1 VHGAKHQNSPLLG
14 LYVIDST
21 ASARRFGQAHL
32 LLPFDSW
39 GAAAMKSW
47 HAVPGPA
54 LPASRAQRVRVADLL
69 HLQQHRPRTD
79 RTAPARLPSAGSGLG
94 RFAGVRIP
102 PSTRA
107 SALWA
112 RAAALFT
119 RWGLLGIYLTRFL
132 LTPVAL
138 PVNLLAG
145 SRRYPWPRYLAAVVA
160 GEATW
165 VGLFGGAGYAFSQ
178 QWESISNLVADAGGI
193 LLGGALVVVASRW
206 LWRRRQQPGS

>member
-1 VHGAKHQNSPLLG
+1 MSDLSSLLLTALLNYGALMLGITLFLAALG
-14 LYVIDST
+14 L
-21 ASARRFGQAHL
+21 
-32 LLPFDSW
+32 P
-39 GAAAMKSW
+39 
-47 HAVPGPA
+47 
-54 LPASRAQRVRVADLL
+54 LPASMVLIAAGAFAQQGVIGIQEA
-69 HLQQHRPRTD
+69 
-79 RTAPARLPSAGSGLG
+79 ASAALAGAVLGDSGSYGLG
-94 RFAGVRIP
+94 RFAGLRIP
-102 PSTRA
+102 PRMRA
-107 SALWA
+107 SALWT

-145 SRRYPWPRYLAAVVA
+145 SLRYPWPRYLAAVVA

-193 LLGGALVVVASRW
+193 LLGGVLVVVAGRW